1 MGQNLN
7 VNVKKILIM
16 GAGQLGLA
24 VLNALHADVALLNG
38 DITVLVSPASLNPD
52 KTPTNPTLRIL
63 AEQGVKFTALDL
75 AAIDHN
81 SLVAFFAKFNTV
93 VSCTGFVA
101 GPGTQIKI
109 TRAVLEANV
118 ARYFPWQFGVDYD
131 VVGKGSG
138 QPVFDEQYEVRT
150 MLRQQVTTEWV
161 IVSTGMFT
169 SFLFEPAFD
178 VVNLEQGYINALGSW
193 GNKLT
198 VTAPEDIG
206 QLTATILL
214 ATPRIINEVVFV
226 AGDTISYA
234 ELAQIVDNV
243 SSMRIKHN
251 LLPVDWLH
259 TQLAKKPEDQMLRY
273 RAAFALGEGMWWDI
287 EKTFNYK
294 NAIET
299 QNTTQWLATHLR

>member
-243 SSMRIKHN
+243 SSMRIKRN

>member
-24 VLNALHADVALLNG
+24 VLNALHADVASLNG
-38 DITVLVSPASLNPD
+38 DITVLVSPASLNSD

-234 ELAQIVDNV
+234 ELAKIVDNV
-243 SSMRIKHN
+243 SSMRIKRN

-259 TQLAKKPEDQMLRY
+259 RQLAKKPEDQMLRY

>member
-38 DITVLVSPASLNPD
+38 DITVLVSPASLNSD

-169 SFLFEPAFD
+169 SFLFEP
-178 VVNLEQGYINALGSW
+178 IH
-193 GNKLT
+193 
-198 VTAPEDIG
+198 VT
-206 QLTATILL
+206 
-214 ATPRIINEVVFV
+214 F
-226 AGDTISYA
+226 
-234 ELAQIVDNV
+234 
-243 SSMRIKHN
+243 
-251 LLPVDWLH
+251 
-259 TQLAKKPEDQMLRY
+259 
-273 RAAFALGEGMWWDI
+273 F
-287 EKTFNYK
+287 
-294 NAIET
+294 
-299 QNTTQWLATHLR
+299 